1 MELIIRTLKS
11 FSRKEKWFLLGVS
24 PIFFGSLIWII
35 LTGLFSFGNGRIEV
49 YSEGLVGQ
57 IIHLNPVFT
66 EFSNAD
72 ADVSS
77 LIFSGLVKY
86 NAVTG
91 TFDEDLATHTL
102 SEDHLTYTFTLKN
115 NIYWQDGVELTADD
129 IYYTFAEVIQSEDF
143 KNALLKANFAGV
155 TIEEQNTRTITFTLN
170 SPNSF
175 FFTALTVGILPKHI
189 LGDTAVADLDTH
201 PFNQNPIGTGP
212 YKVDG
217 PYEVDDEGIT
227 TVNLSLNPSYYGDK
241 PGVEKIRFIAYPG
254 LESLLENRSTWHG
267 ASQLHQDVLS
277 TIDTSDLV
285 TYQYELP
292 QYTALFFNTDS
303 PFLNKNK
310 TRLGISKAIDKE
322 EILSAIGFKVAI
334 DTPLLELDQKEW
346 IHTFN
351 ANEAAGALHDGG
363 WGLKE
368 GDTYRTN
375 EDGETL
381 SIRLVRRDFADTN
394 PLQENVTRL
403 TAEMIQSQLK
413 GIGVELTIEA
423 YSKEELNDIIA
434 SRDYD
439 MLLYG
444 QSLGYN
450 LDTFSFFHS
459 SQATETG
466 YNLSNYQNPVADIAI
481 EQIRTTF
488 DQSERDELLND
499 LAEIIATDVPAI
511 FLYTP
516 SYYYAVDKR
525 ATGISF
531 QKLLLP
537 RDRFSNIAEW
547 KIN

>member
-1 MELIIRTLKS
+1 MELVLRTLKS
-11 FSRKEKWFLLGVS
+11 FSRKEKLVLLGLI
-24 PIFFGSLIWII
+24 PIAIGSLLWII
-35 LTGLFSFGNGRIEV
+35 LNQIFTFGTSKIDV

-66 EFSNAD
+66 EFSEAD
-72 ADVSS
+72 SDISS

-86 NAVTG
+86 NAKTG

-115 NIYWQDGVELTADD
+115 NIYWQDGVEITADD

-143 KNALLKANFAGV
+143 NNPLLKANFDGV
-155 TIEEQNTRTITFTLN
+155 NIEKVNSRTVKFTLA

-201 PFNQNPIGTGP
+201 PFNQSPIGSGQ
-212 YKVDG
+212 YMVDG
-217 PYEVDDEGIT
+217 AYEVDSEGIA
-227 TVNLSLNPSYYGDK
+227 TVNLSLNPNYYGEM
-241 PGVEKIRFIAYPG
+241 PSIQKIKFIAFPDST
-254 LESLLENRSTWHG
+254 SLVENRSMWHG
-267 ASQLHQDVLS
+267 TAQLHQEVLNVM
-277 TIDTSDLV
+277 DTSELV

-303 PFLNKNK
+303 KYLSKNK
-310 TRLGISKAIDKE
+310 TRLGISKAINKD
-322 EILSAIGFKVAI
+322 EILPAIGFKVAI

-351 ANEAAGALHDGG
+351 TEEAAGALYDGG
-363 WGLKE
+363 WSLKD
-368 GDTYRTN
+368 GDIYRTN

-381 SIRLVRRDFADTN
+381 ELRLSRRDFSSGN
-394 PLQENVTRL
+394 PMQELVAKQ
-403 TAEMIQSQLK
+403 TAELIQSELK
-413 GIGVELTIEA
+413 EVGVKVTIES
-423 YSKEELNDIIA
+423 YEKDELNNIIA
-434 SRDYD
+434 SRDFD
-439 MLLYG
+439 LLLYG

-450 LDTFSFFHS
+450 LDTFAFFHS

-466 YNLSNYQNPVADIAI
+466 YNISNYQSPVVDMDI
-481 EQIRTTF
+481 EKIRTTF

-499 LAEIIATDVPAI
+499 LASEIAKDMPAV

-525 ATGISF
+525 VTGISF

-537 RDRFSNIAEW
+537 KDRFSNIAEW